1 MIRIHNCIKTNHWFA
16 WMLDNLGDAAAAANV
31 VEEQWEQLLRTN
43 CAAQWPV
50 TAMQLTAPQ
59 YCREATRY
67 IGCLL
72 YLQHP
77 CCWLKEAPLSRPEAV
92 CGTAGTFGAKPPA
105 SRFSIWG
112 INHLWQPCEHTDGPS
127 WWRFLF
133 HSGLA
138 AAQSM
143 VSDCGKQILA

>member
-1 MIRIHNCIKTNHWFA
+1 MIRIHNCIKINHWFA

-43 CAAQWPV
+43 RAAQWPV
-50 TAMQLTAPQ
+50 TAMQLTAPGC
-59 YCREATRY
+59 CREATRY
-67 IGCLL
+67 IRCLL

-77 CCWLKEAPLSRPEAV
+77 CCWLKETPLSRPEAV
-92 CGTAGTFGAKPPA
+92 FAAQLEHLEPNLRPPA
-105 SRFSIWG
+105 SARG

-133 HSGLA
+133 YSGLA
-138 AAQSM
+138 TAQSM